1 LKQHQQEVHI
11 DTRDH
16 KCGVCQENF
25 TSRQMLQQHAAVHTG
40 ELDCP
45 FCDKTFKWKHSLN
58 DHIRAHNGIRPYE
71 CDLCE
76 GSFID
81 NRALKTHSL
90 KKHGIE
96 IKGGISK
103 NFGTARV
110 ISSAHR

>member
-1 LKQHQQEVHI
+1 MHI

-58 DHIRAHNGIRPYE
+58 DHIRAHNGNIPMQTVIHAGWVLSVLLSAYRIQ
-71 CDLCE
+71 
-76 GSFID
+76 FTID
-81 NRALKTHSL
+81 FPISIADYNSTLMGLLLLFLSL
-90 KKHGIE
+90 
-96 IKGGISK
+96 S
-103 NFGTARV
+103 
-110 ISSAHR
+110 